1 MYCYKGNKGYED
13 LDTSDAVYPLY
24 NVLWLSFQNMVP
36 IDDLLSQLTKE
47 DWWFHHVNKVS
58 WSLFDMSHT
67 QIVPFFPQCDEFPP
81 AAGDYL
87 IV

>member
-24 NVLWLSFQNMVP
+24 NVPWLSFENMVP
-36 IDDLLSQLTKE
+36 IDDLLSQLTRE

-58 WSLFDMSHT
+58 WSLFNYEPHLKS
-67 QIVPFFPQCDEFPP
+67 FPSFPSATNSLLP
-81 AAGDYL
+81 L
-87 IV
+87 KITS

>member
-13 LDTSDAVYPLY
+13 FDTSDAVYPLY

-36 IDDLLSQLTKE
+36 IEDLLSQLTKG

-58 WSLFDMSHT
+58 
-67 QIVPFFPQCDEFPP
+67 
-81 AAGDYL
+81 
-87 IV
+87 